1 MSVDTKMKSQNC
13 SKRRRIKNQIAMRQN
28 ADIFPVTV
36 NKILILQ
43 EINGE
48 VTAEKFQRN
57 ECNEYEYP

>member
-1 MSVDTKMKSQNC
+1 
-13 SKRRRIKNQIAMRQN
+13 MRQN
-28 ADIFPVTV
+28 ADIFLLTV